1 MANCQDSINH
11 AASSLRNGINSL
23 FNSYET
29 PDISS
34 LYSSFAEINRVCK
47 EISDCLVP
55 MLNEN
60 IDFNETVSIN
70 YSKLLSSKVSEL
82 LSFPEH
88 SESFKKELS
97 DLSVSF
103 SRIKDASVKI
113 NSDLVKQLSSL
124 VFDGIRVDLDE
135 VYVPGD
141 VFCSTNPSP
150 VSIERHQASERRLTL
165 HKFVIHFLLPVLL
178 ALLPMIQNYFDAKAS
193 EEYQR
198 QIISLLSKILSS
210 EENPQGNC
218 QVDDLEEF
226 LKQLSELSSAD
237 FE

>member
-1 MANCQDSINH
+1 MAKYQDSINH
-11 AASSLRNGINSL
+11 VASSLRNGMNSL
-23 FNSYET
+23 FDSYKI

-34 LYSSFAEINRVCK
+34 LYSSFSEINRVCK
-47 EISDCLVP
+47 EISDRLVP
-55 MLNEN
+55 ILNKN
-60 IDFNETVSIN
+60 IDFNKTVSIN

-82 LSFPEH
+82 LSFPDH
-88 SESFKKELS
+88 SELFEKELS
-97 DLSVSF
+97 DLSVSL
-103 SRIKDASVKI
+103 SRIKDTSVKI

-124 VFDGIRVDLDE
+124 VFDGIRIDLDE
-135 VYVPGD
+135 VYIPGD
-141 VFCSTNPSP
+141 VFCSTSPSP
-150 VSIERHQASERRLTL
+150 ASSECHQTSERRLTL

-178 ALLPMIQNYFDAKAS
+178 TLLPMIQNYFDAKAN

-210 EENPQGNC
+210 EENPQENC

-226 LKQLSELSSAD
+226 LKQLSEQSSAD